1 MRVIDYL
8 TANLS
13 MLKMYL
19 VLEMHEPRPPSRDDQ
34 TKDHAHV
41 GVEIQPRIFTLHFHN
56 ITWIFEQESI
66 RIGNNNKSNEV
77 VAP

>member
-1 MRVIDYL
+1 MVDYL

-41 GVEIQPRIFTLHFHN
+41 GGEIQPRAVDLHYHTTL
-56 ITWIFEQESI
+56 S
-66 RIGNNNKSNEV
+66 
-77 VAP
+77 